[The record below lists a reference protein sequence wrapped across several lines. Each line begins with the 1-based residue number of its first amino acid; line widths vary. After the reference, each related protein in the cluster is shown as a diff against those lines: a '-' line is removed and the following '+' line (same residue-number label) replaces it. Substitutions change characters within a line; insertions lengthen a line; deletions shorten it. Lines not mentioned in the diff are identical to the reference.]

1 MKQTKSITKKNLRFS
16 TVFQREPEGGFTV
29 TIPVLPGCVT
39 FGKTLEEA
47 EKMAGEA
54 IQLYLEDMLD
64 TGELLPPQKNNTYI
78 GEVEVAVSSH
88 KRRSLIHA

>member
-1 MKQTKSITKKNLRFS
+1 MKLPKRITKKNLRFS

-29 TIPVLPGCVT
+29 TVPALPGCVT

-64 TGELLPPQKNNTYI
+64 MGELLPQKNNTYL

-88 KRRSLIHA
+88 KHRSLVRA